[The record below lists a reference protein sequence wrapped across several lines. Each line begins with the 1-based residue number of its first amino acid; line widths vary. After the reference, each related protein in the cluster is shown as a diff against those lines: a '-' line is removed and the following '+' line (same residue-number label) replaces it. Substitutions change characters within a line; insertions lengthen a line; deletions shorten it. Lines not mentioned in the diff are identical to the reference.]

1 MDFPSNSSS
10 DSSSASGGATRGKES
25 FSSYPTPNPGAMG
38 LAATGS
44 YPAMNTGWQPTHQVA
59 NETADIAAAIWR
71 YRWAVLIPTIL
82 GLVAGFLVFLKTP
95 ETFQSATRL
104 MFESDRPAVMDNLT
118 GDLVGGVPTIE
129 ILRSQLFSDTVLN
142 STYQHEKLRSFHEEF
157 DNNPMV
163 FAGLANKC
171 LEFETDLQD
180 LRGASSIVANMTFE
194 HTDPELCEA
203 AIQAFSASFQKFF
216 ADRHKSSRSE
226 LMNLISVATD
236 QLQPKLTEL
245 EERYREFRTTAPLVW
260 DENGAA
266 INPHRERQ
274 LYLTGRRSEL
284 FEQLRQKSIELSAI
298 QSIAD
303 EDTDPI
309 VRLSIIGQLIGK
321 TFEVPGKSI
330 INQNMREGDEELAQ
344 IQLDRQLVPLMIERN
359 KFAAEFGDQ
368 HPTVKALDAEL
379 SMMKSELKR
388 LVKEQSER
396 IVELMEENKVEGVDP
411 AKRAMESVNVI
422 LTASNAEVE
431 LLKHQISE
439 IDSQIATE
447 KAEAVKLAKF
457 EQDNTSLLREIDRN
471 RELINQLEE
480 QMARV
485 ELTEEDGG
493 LRLTELRAPTRAYR
507 VGPNMLLMLG
517 IGIGAGILL
526 GCGLALLLEK
536 NANTFREPEEIVA
549 AVGAPIL
556 THVPFFKGR
565 VRRKKGEQSN
575 PFEHLDSHL
584 AVVHAP
590 SSVASE
596 AIRSCRTS
604 VLFELAGIQGGK
616 VLQVTSPLPG
626 DGKST
631 IAGNLACSIA
641 QSGKRTLIIDC
652 DLRRPQVT
660 DNFAMADQ
668 LGLVDVLNGKCDHVD
683 AAHPTPLRTL
693 FMMPSGPI
701 PANPAE
707 ALTLPE
713 MSELLEALREEYDYI
728 ILDTPPLLVVTDP
741 SITASMTDGVVMA
754 LKVRRKSKPNAKE
767 AASILTNVGAKLLG
781 VVINASDEGS
791 NNDGYKGYGYYRY
804 GRHTNRYYR
813 KTAENGAKA
822 GQRRTPVVV
831 SGRSSGVKSA
841 RPIAVQAP
849 VAAPPV
855 EQDSSSDV

>member
-1 MDFPSNSSS
+1 MELPSNASS
-10 DSSSASGGATRGKES
+10 DSRSQGASTRGKEA
-25 FSSYPTPNPGAMG
+25 FASYPSPNPGAMG
-38 LAATGS
+38 LAAQGS
-44 YPAMNTGWQPTHQVA
+44 YPAMNTGWQPTHQA
-59 NETADIAAAIWR
+59 TNETADIAAAIWR

-82 GLVAGFLVFLKTP
+82 GLVAGFLVFVKTP
-95 ETFQSATRL
+95 ETYQSATRL
-104 MFESDRPAVMDNLT
+104 MFESDRPAVMDTMT
-118 GDLVGGVPTIE
+118 GDVVGGVPSID

-142 STYQHEKLRSFHEEF
+142 KTFNDENMRPFRDRFE
-157 DNNPMV
+157 NNANL
-163 FAGLANKC
+163 FAGLANGA
-171 LEFETDLQD
+171 LEFETDLQGV
-180 LRGASSIVANMTFE
+180 RGASSIVANMTFE

-203 AIQAFSASFQKFF
+203 AIRAFSASFQQFF

-226 LMNLISVATD
+226 LMSLISVATD

-245 EERYREFRTTAPLVW
+245 EERYREFRTNAPLVW
-260 DENGAA
+260 DQNGAA

-274 LYLTGRRSEL
+274 LYLTERRSEL
-284 FEQLRQKSIELSAI
+284 FEHLRQKSIELTAI

-303 EDTDPI
+303 EAEDPI
-309 VRLSIIGQLIGK
+309 VGLSIIGQLIGK
-321 TFEVPGKSI
+321 TFEVPGKAVF
-330 INQNMREGDEELAQ
+330 NQNVREGDEELAQ
-344 IQLDRQLVPLMIERN
+344 IKLDQQLVPLMIERH
-359 KFAAEFGDQ
+359 KFAAEFGEQ

-379 SMMKSELKR
+379 TMMKSELKR

-396 IVELMEENKVEGVDP
+396 LVELMEQNKVEGVDP
-411 AKRAMESVNVI
+411 AKRAMEAVSVI
-422 LTASNAEVE
+422 LTASNAEVQ
-431 LLKHQISE
+431 LLRQQISE
-439 IDSQIATE
+439 IDAQVNAE
-447 KAEAVKLAKF
+447 KSEAVKLAKF
-457 EQDNTSLLREIDRN
+457 EQDNTALLREIDRN

-480 QMARV
+480 RMARV
-485 ELTEEDGG
+485 ELTEEEGG

-517 IGIGAGILL
+517 IGLGAGILL

-536 NANTFREPEEIVA
+536 NANTFRDPEEIVT

-565 VRRKKGEQSN
+565 VRHKKGDKSN
-575 PFEHLDSHL
+575 PFEHLDPHL

-596 AIRSCRTS
+596 SIRSCRTS
-604 VLFELAGIQGGK
+604 VLFEMAGIPGGK
-616 VLQVTSPLPG
+616 IIQVTSPLPG
-626 DGKST
+626 NGKST

-668 LGLVDVLNGKCDHVD
+668 LGLVDVLNGKCEHVD
-683 AAHPTPLRTL
+683 AAHDTPLSTL
-693 FMMPSGPI
+693 KMMPSGPI

-713 MSELLEALREEYDYI
+713 MSELLDVLREEYDYI

-754 LKVRRKSKPNAKE
+754 LKVRRKSRRNAKE
-767 AASILTNVGAKLLG
+767 AASILSNVGAKLLG

-804 GRHTNRYYR
+804 GRHTNPYYR
-813 KTAENGAKA
+813 KTADNGAKA
-822 GQRRTPVVV
+822 GQRRSPVVV
-831 SGRSSGVKSA
+831 SGRGSAARSA
-841 RPIAVQAP
+841 RPIAV
-849 VAAPPV
+849 PPTV
-855 EQDSSSDV
+855 TSTTEQERSDM

>member
-1 MDFPSNSSS
+1 MTPDSNSTDASTGKRGPSS
-10 DSSSASGGATRGKES
+10 FA
-25 FSSYPTPNPGAMG
+25 SYPSQNAGTMG
-38 LAATGS
+38 LAAMGS
-44 YPAMNTGWQPTHQVA
+44 YPAMNEGWG
-59 NETADIAAAIWR
+59 NGSSSADQGDAGDMLSCIWR
-71 YRWAVLIPTIL
+71 YRWAALVPTLL
-82 GLVAGFLVFLKTP
+82 GVVIGFLVFVKTP
-95 ETFQSATRL
+95 ETFQSGTLL
-104 MFESDRPAVMDNLT
+104 MFESDRPAVIDTMT
-118 GDLVGGVPTIE
+118 GDLLGGVPSID
-129 ILRSQLFSDTVLN
+129 ILRSQIFGDEVTRTAFANENLALFREGLGGNPSNLLGIASKSLKFEADVADT
-142 STYQHEKLRSFHEEF
+142 RSS
-157 DNNPMV
+157 
-163 FAGLANKC
+163 
-171 LEFETDLQD
+171 
-180 LRGASSIVANMTFE
+180 SSIVASLSFE
-194 HTDPELCEA
+194 HSDPELCEA
-203 AIQAFSASFQKFF
+203 AVKAYSAAVQNLF
-216 ADRHKSSRSE
+216 AEKHKSSRSE
-226 LMNLISVATD
+226 LIRLISLATD
-236 QLQPKLTEL
+236 KLGPELKRL
-245 EERYREFRTTAPLVW
+245 EEKHRTFRTSAPLVW
-260 DENGAA
+260 NENGDA

-274 LYLTGRRSEL
+274 LYLTERRSEL
-284 FEQLRQKSIELSAI
+284 FETLRAESIELSAVE
-298 QSIAD
+298 SIAA
-303 EDTDPI
+303 EAKDPQ
-309 VRLSIIGQLIGK
+309 VRLSIIGQLLGK
-321 TFEVPGKSI
+321 TFTMPESHRI
-330 INQNMREGDEELAQ
+330 TANMREGDEELAQ
-344 IQLDRQLVPLMIERN
+344 IELDQQLVPLMIERN
-359 KFAAEFGDQ
+359 KFAAEFGEQ

-379 SMMKSELKR
+379 TMMKSELRR
-388 LVKEQSER
+388 LVKEQSDR
-396 IVELMEENKVEGVDP
+396 IVELMEENKVEGIDP
-411 AKRAMESVNVI
+411 AKRAEEAVNVI
-422 LTASNAEVE
+422 LTASRAEVE

-439 IDSQIATE
+439 IDSQIEGERKDAI
-447 KAEAVKLAKF
+447 KLAQY
-457 EQDNTSLLREIDRN
+457 EQENAAMLREIDRN
-471 RELINQLEE
+471 RQLINQLEE

-485 ELTEEDGG
+485 ELTEEEGG
-493 LRLTELRAPTRAYR
+493 IRVSELRAPGRAYR
-507 VGPNMLLMLG
+507 VGPNLVKM
-517 IGIGAGILL
+517 IGIGTFIGLAL

-536 NANTFREPEEIVA
+536 NANTFRDPEEIVA

-575 PFEHLDSHL
+575 PFEHLDAHL

-641 QSGKRTLIIDC
+641 QSGKRTLVIDC

-841 RPIAVQAP
+841 RPIAVQP
-849 VAAPPV
+849 SVAAPPV